1 MRHRHLGPKVQY
13 KTKRGNTRYRARPTH
28 SQSALKFWDIKA
40 RKSFNA
46 NKYNIISKGGRR
58 FAVTTAPSG
67 IKSYRVIGK
76 DFGK

>member
-13 KTKRGNTRYRARPTH
+13 RTRRGNTRYRQRPIHIKKT
-28 SQSALKFWDIKA
+28 LKFWDIKA
-40 RKSFNA
+40 KKPFNA
-46 NKYNIISKGGRR
+46 SKYNIVPKGGRR

-76 DFGK
+76 DF